1 MRMKAHM
8 TSHVD
13 EHRKTM
19 FHESTE
25 EVKKHL
31 KQMCGLVEEQM
42 MNKADE
48 VFVLMRRD
56 YMTVVTGAHIPQ
68 GEVMPKWERTMKAEI
83 AKVIQEKED
92 AAEKEENP
100 EMSNSQMD
108 MDQTADQE
116 SSSTPIKADPN
127 SENDHYESDV
137 DLPARDIAD
146 SIQDALNQ
154 EIEEEFGEPKEE
166 EH

>member
-13 EHRKTM
+13 QHRQTM

-31 KQMCGLVEEQM
+31 KQMCGQVEEQM

-56 YMTVVTGAHIPQ
+56 YMTVITGQHMPQ
-68 GEVMPKWERTMKAEI
+68 GHIMPKWERSMKAEI
-83 AKVIQEKED
+83 AKLIQERED

-100 EMSNSQMD
+100 EKDTSEYDLNE
-108 MDQTADQE
+108 TAITDTSPTLPKDNPDFGTSE
-116 SSSTPIKADPN
+116 DDPG
-127 SENDHYESDV
+127 ENRRAK
-137 DLPARDIAD
+137 DLAD
-146 SIQDALNQ
+146 SIQQTLNE
-154 EIEEEFGEPKEE
+154 EIKAEFD
-166 EH
+166 

>member
-13 EHRKTM
+13 QHRQSM

-31 KQMCGLVEEQM
+31 KQMCGQVEEQM

-56 YMTVVTGAHIPQ
+56 YMTVITGQHMPQ
-68 GEVMPKWERTMKAEI
+68 GHIMPKWERSMKAEI
-83 AKVIQEKED
+83 AKLIQERED

-100 EMSNSQMD
+100 DRSTSEAALD
-108 MDQTADQE
+108 VHADQAT
-116 SSSTPIKADPN
+116 SSTSPKADPDFGA
-127 SENDHYESDV
+127 SED
-137 DLPARDIAD
+137 DLDEYRPAKNLAE
-146 SIQDALNQ
+146 SIQQTLNE
-154 EIEEEFGEPKEE
+154 EIKAEFD
-166 EH
+166 

>member
-13 EHRKTM
+13 QHRRTM

-31 KQMCGLVEEQM
+31 KLMCGQVEEQM

-56 YMTVVTGAHIPQ
+56 YMTVITGQHVPQ
-68 GEVMPKWERTMKAEI
+68 GYVMPKWERSMKSEI
-83 AKVIQEKED
+83 AKLIQEREE
-92 AAEKEENP
+92 AAEKEIP
-100 EMSNSQMD
+100 DKSTSNDSVD
-108 MDQTADQE
+108 DAPNTDTSPTPPKDKPDSGAAEYDLDEIKPGNDLADLIQE
-116 SSSTPIKADPN
+116 TLNEEIKA
-127 SENDHYESDV
+127 
-137 DLPARDIAD
+137 
-146 SIQDALNQ
+146 
-154 EIEEEFGEPKEE
+154 EFD
-166 EH
+166 

>member
-13 EHRKTM
+13 QHRQTM

-31 KQMCGLVEEQM
+31 KQMCSQVEEQM

-56 YMTVVTGAHIPQ
+56 YMTVITGQHMPQ
-68 GEVMPKWERTMKAEI
+68 GHVTPKWERSMKAEI
-83 AKVIQEKED
+83 AKLIQERED

-100 EMSNSQMD
+100 DKRTPEADLDETASHAMSPTLPKAELNEATKD
-108 MDQTADQE
+108 
-116 SSSTPIKADPN
+116 SSD
-127 SENDHYESDV
+127 E
-137 DLPARDIAD
+137 DLPAKFLAE
-146 SIQDALNQ
+146 SIQQTLNE
-154 EIEEEFGEPKEE
+154 EIEAEFD
-166 EH
+166 